1 MILQNYLNSLQKPS
15 SQFTLPSSIHI
26 ESPMPKTTIIHQ
38 DLIAKSPAML
48 YFHFNRGKIM
58 YVQHI
63 SFDHLEMDNWLK
75 TSLLFVF
82 PLCWTFSHIHSLNM
96 YIHILQILFVEQS
109 FSEYKDPS
117 THQSD
122 CVLHQSYLCF
132 CTEHN
137 GYYYQISRNRES

>member
-38 DLIAKSPAML
+38 DLIAKSPTML

-63 SFDHLEMDNWLK
+63 SFDHLEMDN
-75 TSLLFVF
+75 
-82 PLCWTFSHIHSLNM
+82 
-96 YIHILQILFVEQS
+96 
-109 FSEYKDPS
+109 
-117 THQSD
+117 
-122 CVLHQSYLCF
+122 
-132 CTEHN
+132 
-137 GYYYQISRNRES
+137 